1 MTPQLFT
8 HQNRLSLGLP
18 DQPEAGVLFVDFFD
32 AALLHRIRRGVGGES
47 VVKASGTRPHNVP
60 PHPGINKLDEIS
72 PEQHLIDATCGL
84 GVDAFLLAL
93 AGWQVTMI
101 EQSAVIHALLEDGI
115 KRASSTAATEGHQD
129 IAAALMRMCL
139 LPAADSKS
147 VLPLM
152 PNAAVIYLDPMFPDR
167 EKSARVKKNRYL
179 LQQLH
184 GDEADGSNL
193 LTLALSKSR
202 KVVVKRPVHAAPL
215 DSLKPSGCIAG
226 KTARFDIYAG
236 LGQIIN
242 ASRPTNVE

>member
-1 MTPQLFT
+1 MTPHLFM

-47 VVKASGTRPHNVP
+47 VVKASGNRPHNVP
-60 PHPGINKLDEIS
+60 PHPGINKLNQID
-72 PEQHLIDATCGL
+72 PEKHLIDATCGL
-84 GVDAFLLAL
+84 GLDAFLLAL

-101 EQSAVIHALLEDGI
+101 EQSPVIHALLEDGI
-115 KRASSTAATEGHQD
+115 KRASSIAAAEGYRD

-139 LPAADSKS
+139 LPAADSKFM
-147 VLPLM
+147 LPRI

-193 LTLALSKSR
+193 LNLALAKSR

-215 DSLKPSGCIAG
+215 DAVRPSGCIAG

-236 LGQIIN
+236 QGHIISV
-242 ASRPTNVE
+242 SRPTSVE